1 MEQSEQW
8 VYNNEVLRGHSLYY
22 SCPSTLNE
30 VSNRDYPNTNYFN
43 PDIECLNMD
52 FYEHKVL
59 RKWQANNTVD
69 AVIGISSYEKN
80 QAKNPRLLLVELRI
94 DYDNVSNLSKT
105 EMERKV
111 CYTKSLL
118 SGEKPIN
125 RESVFIF
132 NEKLASRA
140 VSWFSRES
148 RTGGELQNS
157 LVYSV
162 LGFAEKVKS
171 LADFPYEPIHTKEEI
186 QKSILFYKDKLD
198 WMMFFKQVRYWNEVT
213 YSCNP
218 MECRHIQEAV
228 KEIWK
233 SFRQEKYELTD
244 DEESEAMVLEE
255 DIYFLNDVN

>member
-1 MEQSEQW
+1 MEQTEQW
-8 VYNNEVLRGHSLYY
+8 VYNNGVLRGHSLYN

-52 FYEHKVL
+52 FYEQKVL
-59 RKWQANNTVD
+59 RKGQANNTVD

-80 QAKNPRLLLVELRI
+80 RAKNPRLLLVELRI

-148 RTGGELQNS
+148 RTGGDLQNS

-162 LGFAEKVKS
+162 SGFAEKVKS

-186 QKSILFYKDKLD
+186 LQGFLLYKTQLD
-198 WMMFFKQVRYWNEVT
+198 WMMFFKQIRYWNSIT
-213 YSCNP
+213 YSCDP
-218 MECRHIQEAV
+218 MECCHIQEV
-228 KEIWK
+228 IKEIWK
-233 SFRQEKYELTD
+233 DFRQGQNKLTE
-244 DEESEAMVLEE
+244 DEEYEAMVLEE
-255 DIYFLNDVN
+255 DICFLNDVN